1 MNIYEW
7 LTIVSICLIGAI
19 TPGPSLIII
28 LYITNAKG
36 LLSGITASIGHGF
49 GILLYAILS
58 IYSIYLL
65 LKISLV
71 TI

>member
-36 LLSGITASIGHGF
+36 LLS
-49 GILLYAILS
+49 
-58 IYSIYLL
+58 
-65 LKISLV
+65 
-71 TI
+71 